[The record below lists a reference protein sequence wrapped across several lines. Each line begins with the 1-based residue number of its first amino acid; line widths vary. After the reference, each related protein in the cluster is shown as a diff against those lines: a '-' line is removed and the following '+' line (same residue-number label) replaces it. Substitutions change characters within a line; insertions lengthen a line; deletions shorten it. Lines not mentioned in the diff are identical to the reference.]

1 MEISTKLMEL
11 YQEKIEGLLG
21 NGIAP
26 YFYKVIQ
33 NKDASPNEILF
44 TVCFFDSFLEHC
56 SMNVN
61 NIRLIIISLVLL
73 EGCWWDH

>member
-1 MEISTKLMEL
+1 MELSTKLMNL
-11 YQEKIEGLLG
+11 YKEKIEGLLG

-33 NKDASPNEILF
+33 NKDSTSHEALYTI
-44 TVCFFDSFLEHC
+44 CFFATFLDTC

-61 NIRLIIISLVLL
+61 
-73 EGCWWDH
+73 